1 MEADEKNPNVALLL
15 VARGA
20 EVTLL
25 WTEADD
31 STVDCLWDVALLIV
45 EAEYIVRELVP
56 ESADGEV

>member
-1 MEADEKNPNVALLL
+1 MEADEKDPDVALLL
-15 VARGA
+15 VARGV

-25 WTEADD
+25 WIEADD

-45 EAEYIVRELVP
+45 EADDIGRELVP